1 MNLVLTERFDRRLR
15 QAPAA
20 VQRAFW
26 KQAEFLVSDMRH
38 PSLRAKKYAGAD
50 NLWQARVNYGW
61 RFYFTVAGDKY
72 YLVDI
77 AAHPK

>member
-26 KQAEFLVSDMRH
+26 KQGGFLLSNSSH
-38 PSLRAKKYAGAD
+38 PSLRAKKYAGAGD
-50 NLWQARVNYGW
+50 VWQARVNSGW
-61 RFYFTVAGDKY
+61 QFYFRIAGGKY

-77 AAHPK
+77 TAHPK